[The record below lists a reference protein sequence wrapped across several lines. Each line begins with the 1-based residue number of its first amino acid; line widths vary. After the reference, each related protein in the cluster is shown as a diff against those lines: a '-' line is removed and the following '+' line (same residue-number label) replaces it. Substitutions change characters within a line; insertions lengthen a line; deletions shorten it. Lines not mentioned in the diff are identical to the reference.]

1 MGMRFDSILPG
12 EIPGYSGDLVLTT
25 RAESPACAM
34 PVLYEDVLEFHP
46 TVTRGMMM
54 QRLGPGLEIEDLVLG
69 VDPGQRTGLSVF
81 YHGQEIESSVY
92 PSADSLVS
100 HIIEV
105 MGGLW
110 ARRKIV
116 KIGNGN
122 MGVAKKI
129 IDMLNLRFCSSF
141 ELEFVDEQ
149 RTSPKIKN
157 HNQGGK
163 RDMLSARYISRREG
177 CRRSVLPLSMTG

>member
-1 MGMRFDSILPG
+1 MRFDSILPD
-12 EIPGYSGDLVLTT
+12 EIPGYAGDLVLTT
-25 RAESPACAM
+25 RAESPKCAM
-34 PVLYEDVLEFHP
+34 PVLYEDTLEYHL

-54 QRLGPGLEIEDLVLG
+54 QRLGAGLEFEELILG

-81 YHGQEIESSVY
+81 YYGQEIESSVHL
-92 PSADSLVS
+92 SADCLVS

-110 ARRKIV
+110 ARKKIV

-122 MGVAKKI
+122 MDVAKKI

-149 RTSPKIKN
+149 KTSPKIKN
-157 HNQGGK
+157 YNQGGK

-177 CRRSVLPLSMTG
+177 HRHSVLPLSITG